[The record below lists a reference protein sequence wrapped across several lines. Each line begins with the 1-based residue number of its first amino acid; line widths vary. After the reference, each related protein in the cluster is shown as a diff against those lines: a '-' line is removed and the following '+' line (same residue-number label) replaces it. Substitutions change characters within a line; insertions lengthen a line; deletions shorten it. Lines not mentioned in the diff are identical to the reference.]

1 MDQLKS
7 HHLLDSDIK
16 NELLELANQVT
27 ETPFNTL
34 TTNGSSILN
43 EKEAN
48 ENSLDGLAQLKIN
61 HNNTIE
67 STQLQDKQEENYPND
82 DDDDLIDDIDFKLPE
97 VDWINLEAKLKE
109 AQQEINLQNKRANF
123 NCDRDEIRRKLAIV
137 SNSSSSASSFNEQA
151 NENVISDYL
160 RRTNLSKNSY
170 LGQNLQICF
179 MNESGSDDLPDNE
192 TNQSDPI
199 DKTKEEAQLTKT
211 RSNQM
216 PCSFSVFS
224 FNPNDS
230 CDSFLSQH
238 LTLQNET
245 KKALAQVQLNVK
257 LEMELESK
265 KIVKKPSPIADIVG
279 LSTYG
284 VLRLEREH
292 IVDMN
297 IGQLQVIANDL
308 CNQIEKINEELK
320 NFLIVRDDLYM
331 TQDAL
336 LVDIEDVTKRIQE
349 YAVAFQK
356 KNISRESIKFPVS
369 SSANSMNDKP
379 TSNKT
384 TLNSTN
390 PKNKLF
396 QLSQL
401 TNKLFRF
408 NKK

>member
-1 MDQLKS
+1 MDQFNS
-7 HHLLDSDIK
+7 HLIDSDIK

-27 ETPFNTL
+27 ETITENSNTPPNEGKA
-34 TTNGSSILN
+34 TNGNDNSTETSTKITQ
-43 EKEAN
+43 EKR
-48 ENSLDGLAQLKIN
+48 
-61 HNNTIE
+61 
-67 STQLQDKQEENYPND
+67 EENNLD
-82 DDDDLIDDIDFKLPE
+82 DNLIDDIDFKLPE
-97 VDWINLEAKLKE
+97 VDWINLEAKLKV
-109 AQQEINLQNKRANF
+109 AQQEINIQNKRANY
-123 NCDRDEIRRKLAIV
+123 NSDRDEIRRKLAIV
-137 SNSSSSASSFNEQA
+137 SNSSSSASSFNDQA
-151 NENVISDYL
+151 NEIAISDYL
-160 RRTNLSKNSY
+160 RKTNLSKNNY

-179 MNESGSDDLPDNE
+179 MNESSSDDLPENE
-192 TNQSDPI
+192 TCQSETI
-199 DKTKEEAQLTKT
+199 KNKNKEETQSTKT

-224 FNPNDS
+224 FDPNDS

-245 KKALAQVQLNVK
+245 KQALAQVQSNVK

-265 KIVKKPSPIADIVG
+265 KIVKQQSPIADIVG

-308 CNQIEKINEELK
+308 CNQIENINEDLK
-320 NFLIVRDDLYM
+320 NLLIIRDDQYM

-349 YAVAFQK
+349 YAAAFQK
-356 KNISRESIKFPVS
+356 KNSNRESIKFPVS

-379 TSNKT
+379 NSNKT

-390 PKNKLF
+390 SKNKLL